1 MTVREFYR
9 ALCAIVPRELGCD
22 WDKDGMAVCPDPER
36 EVKKVLVAL
45 DATAAAV
52 DKAVAEGY
60 DVIFSHHPML
70 WKGLAAVLADDH
82 DGAKVIKL
90 CKSGVAAMSFH
101 TRIDAAEG
109 GVNDIL
115 AGLVGLENVEPSG
128 IEHIMR
134 VGTLPAPMSA
144 EEFAVRVKDAL
155 GCPAV
160 LCSDAGKPVHRVAV
174 VGGSGKDEIGV
185 ALAAGADTFL
195 TGELKYSQLSEPA
208 GINLLVA
215 GHFYTEN
222 PICER
227 LCEIVKTVSPEV
239 QTDIVKSC
247 KVTVV

>member
-1 MTVREFYR
+1 MTVREFYK
-9 ALCAIVPRELGCD
+9 ALCSIVPRELGCE
-22 WDKDGMAVCPDPER
+22 WDRDGMSVCPDPER

-45 DATAAAV
+45 DATAAVV

-60 DVIFSHHPML
+60 DVVFTHHPML
-70 WKGLAAVLADDH
+70 WEGLKTVHADDH
-82 DGAKVIKL
+82 MGAKVIKL
-90 CKSGVAAMSFH
+90 CKSGVSVMAFH
-101 TRIDAAEG
+101 TRIDAAAD

-115 AGLVGLENVEPSG
+115 ASLVGLENTEVTGE
-128 IEHIMR
+128 ECIMR
-134 VGTLPAPMSA
+134 VGNLPSPMSA
-144 EEFAVRVKDAL
+144 EAFAAKVKVAL
-155 GCPAV
+155 RCPAV
-160 LCSDAGKPVHRVAV
+160 LCSDAGKPACRVAV

-227 LCEIVKTVSPEV
+227 LCALVREVCPEA

-247 KVTVV
+247 QVTMI

>member
-9 ALCAIVPRELGCD
+9 ALCCMVPRELGCD
-22 WDKDGMAVCPDPER
+22 WDKDGMAVCPDPDR

-45 DATAAAV
+45 DATAAVV
-52 DKAVAEGY
+52 DKAIAEGY
-60 DVIFSHHPML
+60 DLVFSHHPML
-70 WKGLAAVLADDH
+70 WSGLKAVLADDC

-101 TRIDAAEG
+101 TRIDAAQG

-115 AGLVGLENVEPSG
+115 ASLVGLENAEVAGE
-128 IEHIMR
+128 ECIMR
-134 VGTLPAPMSA
+134 VGNLPVPVSA
-144 EEFAVRVKDAL
+144 AEFALRVKQAL
-155 GCPAV
+155 GAPVV
-160 LCSDAGKPVHRVAV
+160 LCSDAGREVRRVAV

-185 ALAAGADTFL
+185 AMAAGADTFL

-215 GHFYTEN
+215 GHFYTEQ
-222 PICER
+222 PICAR
-227 LCEIVKTVSPEV
+227 LCELVAEIAPDV
-239 QTDIVKSC
+239 QTDIEISC